1 MFDLDPSLDRIPV
14 SSDAIERVAWSLN
27 LTAVAGTDFAGA
39 EARAYAV
46 TGAAGG
52 GRSVCYVC
60 LYVQSM
66 DRAQVYRYRANPYPT
81 AEGEAHEEEALAF
94 LEDLGFI
101 LESIDY
107 RGWSSRE
114 RQEWFAKQPP
124 FHARQAPRETPPV
137 PEEPAAAAREAP
149 AAGAAAP
156 PEPEAPP
163 EMEGVLV
170 LADSVE
176 APPPV
181 APAPAPR
188 RTTEEASPPRAAP
201 IARPSPPPAV
211 APPARAPEKAPPS
224 PRPVKVDLPEEYE
237 ELARLFAS
245 F

>member
-27 LTAVAGTDFAGA
+27 LTAVAGTDFAGG

-46 TGAAGG
+46 TGAVGG

-66 DRAQVYRYRANPYPT
+66 DRAQVYRHRANPYPA

-101 LESIDY
+101 LESIHY
-107 RGWSSRE
+107 RCWSSRE

-137 PEEPAAAAREAP
+137 PEEPAVAAREAP
-149 AAGAAAP
+149 AAEPAAP

-163 EMEGVLV
+163 EMEGFLV
-170 LADSVE
+170 LADSTE
-176 APPPV
+176 GPLPAPS
-181 APAPAPR
+181 PAPR
-188 RTTEEASPPRAAP
+188 QAARGAPRA
-201 IARPSPPPAV
+201 RPAAVAQASPPPAV
-211 APPARAPEKAPPS
+211 APPEKAHPS
-224 PRPVKVDLPEEYE
+224 QRPVKVDLPEEYG

>member
-27 LTAVAGTDFAGA
+27 LTAVAGTDFGGA

-81 AEGEAHEEEALAF
+81 TEGEAHEEEALAF

-107 RGWSSRE
+107 RGWSSQE

-124 FHARQAPRETPPV
+124 FHARQVPRETPPV
-137 PEEPAAAAREAP
+137 PEEPAAAAREAR
-149 AAGAAAP
+149 AAEPAAP

-163 EMEGVLV
+163 EMEGLLV

-176 APPPV
+176 GRPPAPS
-181 APAPAPR
+181 PAPR
-188 RTTEEASPPRAAP
+188 QAARGAPSARAAAV
-201 IARPSPPPAV
+201 ARASPPPARV
-211 APPARAPEKAPPS
+211 PEKAPPS
-224 PRPVKVDLPEEYE
+224 QRPVKVDLPEEYG